1 MSMRWLR
8 IKLQQAEETYQLGEI
23 FWLFRKTRQYLT
35 WSIFGLLNCVL
46 GAETVSLGKDILLH
60 EYYSCTS
67 HWQTLASVGCFFQS
81 KRHKYLFLEE
91 WWSCKSLFSTQV
103 SKPSLCFGEDRVLV
117 GLLEAVEGIISHLP
131 RCANIEVYS
140 VQGMQ
145 YITMF
150 SFILRQVCH

>member
-8 IKLQQAEETYQLGEI
+8 IKLQQTEETYQLGEF

-35 WSIFGLLNCVL
+35 RSIFGLLNCVL
-46 GAETVSLGKDILLH
+46 GAETVFLGKDILLH

-67 HWQTLASVGCFFQS
+67 HWRTLASVWWFFQS
-81 KRHKYLFLEE
+81 KKHKYLFLEE

-103 SKPSLCFGEDRVLV
+103 SKPSLCFGKDRVFV
-117 GLLEAVEGIISHLP
+117 GVLEAVEGIISYLTSF
-131 RCANIEVYS
+131 ANIEVYS

-145 YITMF
+145 YIKMF